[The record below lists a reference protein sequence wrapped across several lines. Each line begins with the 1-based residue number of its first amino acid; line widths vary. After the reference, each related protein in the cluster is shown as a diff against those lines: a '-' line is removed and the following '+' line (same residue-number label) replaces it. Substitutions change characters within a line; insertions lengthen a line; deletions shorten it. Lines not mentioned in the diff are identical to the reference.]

1 MCEVYLLRVKRYRY
15 RISFKQTKIPFLGS
29 GTGTYSI
36 VDTGTV
42 PLCGVVKP
50 FNFDPAPAPA
60 SHDGGPGS
68 STVPVV
74 HNFFLYKNLLLNLL
88 AFVLFSERYK

>member
-1 MCEVYLLRVKRYRY
+1 MCEVYLLRLKRYRY

-68 STVPVV
+68 STVV

-88 AFVLFSERYK
+88 AFVLFTERYK